1 MRLHY
6 GITTSSDTYS
16 GGTMINIQPNKRQ
29 HTFWLFDEAV
39 YVDIFES
46 ELLSLANI
54 VAMVNVLGLPYW
66 QQLQQQVTYDDIP
79 FVLSSAINENVAQ
92 WTRDLKLNTV
102 VEKCRIN

>member
-1 MRLHY
+1 MRPHY
-6 GITTSSDTYS
+6 GFTTSLDTYS
-16 GGTMINIQPNKRQ
+16 GGTTINVQPNKRQ
-29 HTFWLFDEAV
+29 HTFWLFDTAI

-79 FVLSSAINENVAQ
+79 FVLSSAINENIAQ